1 MRLTGINSN
10 FDILLS
16 LSYCAALTALI
27 LVSSLCKAIFSF
39 LATDE
44 LQKCKY
50 SLTIREANPLYKT
63 EFDHNENITY
73 KCRGKLKQKHSTC
86 INGRWDPE
94 LTCTGK
100 LLFIVLSKSYS
111 IYAELAKA
119 VFRHLLNMFSYLLLQ
134 ITLKPEGN
142 LETNQNIISRY

>member
-1 MRLTGINSN
+1 MGLTGINSN

-16 LSYCAALTALI
+16 LNYCSALTALI
-27 LVSSLCKAIFSF
+27 LISSLFKAIFSF

-44 LQKCKY
+44 LRKCKH
-50 SLTIREANPLYKT
+50 SLTIRDVNPFKT
-63 EFDHNENITY
+63 EFDHNENISY
-73 KCRGKLKQKHSTC
+73 KCRGKSEQKHSTC

-111 IYAELAKA
+111 ISSELAKA
-119 VFRHLLNMFSYLLLQ
+119 VFGHLLNMFSYLLLQ

-142 LETNQNIISRY
+142 LETNHNIISRY